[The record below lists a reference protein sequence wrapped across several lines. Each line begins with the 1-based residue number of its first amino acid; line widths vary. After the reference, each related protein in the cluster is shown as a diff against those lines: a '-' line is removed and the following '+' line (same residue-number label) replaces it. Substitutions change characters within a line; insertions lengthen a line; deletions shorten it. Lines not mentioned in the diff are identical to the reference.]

1 MKAVVMAGGEGTRLR
16 PLTCNIPKPMMPVF
30 DKPVMEYSLELLKK
44 YGIRD
49 IAVTLQYLPGAVE
62 GYFQNGRDMG
72 LNIRY
77 FIEDTPLGT
86 AGSVKNAEE
95 FLDETFIVISGDAL
109 TDFPLDEAFGFHRS
123 RGALATLVL
132 TRVESP
138 LEYGLVLTDQ
148 DGRIRRFLEKPSW
161 GEVFSD
167 TVNTGIYILEPE
179 ALQYIKPKTVFDF
192 SRDLFPY
199 FLAQGKALYGCI
211 LQGYWC
217 DIGNCQQYRQV
228 HIDILDGKV
237 KVDIPGERDGDI
249 IIGKGSHIAPRVHL
263 EGPLYIGANS
273 YIASGAR
280 ILPYTVLGQG
290 ALVEANASIKKSV
303 IGQDSL
309 IGPGVEIRGAI
320 LGEGVKA
327 KTRSS
332 IFEGAVIGDRTVI
345 EEDVIIK
352 PDVKIWPQKVIEA
365 GTVVSESVVWSEKVP
380 RSIFTRWGIAGDVN
394 GRLVPE
400 RLAQL
405 GRAIGTVLPLDS
417 RVVVGYDGS
426 IPGRMAKQSLEVGL
440 MASGLEILDIGA
452 APVTAL
458 RYAASELK
466 AQQGFHLMSRGD
478 QLLVKIV
485 NRQGIDL
492 TKSEERKIENLL
504 NREEYRPVVAERIR
518 EPQYVPDMVGAYL
531 NSIVR
536 EIDPALIAR
545 QRFRVA
551 VGAESI
557 RLTDLAVKLLDRI
570 DCDVVRVD
578 GPPINGD
585 AEAAVDNMVSES
597 SRSGADLGVY
607 LSNGG
612 QQVCLI
618 SPKGR
623 VIRDEY
629 LLAATSLLFAER
641 YGAVYLPSDA
651 PMVIERFVKQMG
663 KEVRR
668 TRAATGEFMSKL
680 VEGGEWE
687 QLRFYWDGFYLTAKL
702 LELMARLDAD
712 LDQLLAGLPL
722 FFYDKRELPVS
733 WRQKGM
739 VIRRLAETSP
749 GSENQDLEGIR
760 LWSDKGSSLILPDE
774 DRPICRI
781 YSEAFS
787 QEIAQSLTE
796 FCVEAIKKIC
806 QEEE

>member
-1 MKAVVMAGGEGTRLR
+1 MAGGEGTRLR
-16 PLTCNIPKPMMPVF
+16 PLTCNMPKPMMPVF
-30 DKPVMEYSLELLKK
+30 DKPVMEYSLELLRKH
-44 YGIRD
+44 GIKD

-62 GYFQNGRDMG
+62 GYFQDGRDMG
-72 LNIRY
+72 LNIIY

-86 AGSVKNAEE
+86 AGSVTNAEE
-95 FLDETFIVISGDAL
+95 FLDETFMVISGDAL
-109 TDFPLDEAFGFHRS
+109 TDFPLDEAFEFHRS

-148 DGRIRRFLEKPSW
+148 EGRIRRFLEKPSW

-179 ALQYIKPKTVFDF
+179 ALQYVKPKTRFDF
-192 SRDLFPY
+192 SRDLFPF

-217 DIGNCQQYRQV
+217 DIGNCRQYRQV
-228 HIDILDGKV
+228 HIDILNGMV
-237 KVDIPGERDGDI
+237 KVDIPGEREGNI
-249 IIGKGSHIAPRVHL
+249 IIGKGSHIASRVRM

-273 YIASGAR
+273 YVASGAR

-290 ALVEANASIKKSV
+290 ALVEPNASIKRSV

-309 IGPGVEIRGAI
+309 IGTGVEIRGAI
-320 LGEGVKA
+320 LGERVKA

-332 IFEGAVIGDRTVI
+332 IFEGAVIGDGTII
-345 EEDVIIK
+345 EEDVVIK

-365 GTVVSESVVWSEKVP
+365 GTVVSENVVWTERVP
-380 RSIFTRWGIAGDVN
+380 RSIFTRRGIAGDVN
-394 GRLVPE
+394 GQLAPE

-405 GRAIGTVLPLDS
+405 GRAVGTLLPLDS
-417 RVVVGYDGS
+417 RVVVGYDWS
-426 IPGRMAKQSLEVGL
+426 TPGRMAKQSLEVGL
-440 MASGLEILDIGA
+440 MASGLEIIDIGRV
-452 APVTAL
+452 PVTAL
-458 RYAASELK
+458 RFAASELK
-466 AQQGFHLMSRGD
+466 GRHGFHLMSRGD

-485 NRQGIDL
+485 NQQGIDL
-492 TKSEERKIENLL
+492 TRSEERKIENLL

-518 EPQYVPDMVGAYL
+518 EPKYVPDMVGAYL
-531 NSIVR
+531 NSIVQ
-536 EIDPALIAR
+536 ELDPPLIAR

-551 VGAESI
+551 VGADSI

-578 GPPINGD
+578 VSSHRSPIDGD
-585 AEAAVDNMVSES
+585 TEVAVNNLVSAS
-597 SRSGADLGVY
+597 SRYGADLGIH
-607 LSNGG
+607 LSSGG
-612 QQVCLI
+612 QQLCLI
-618 SPKGR
+618 SPKGQ

-629 LLAATSLLFAER
+629 LLAVTSLLFAER

-651 PMVIERFVKQMG
+651 PLVIERFARQMG

-668 TRAATGEFMSKL
+668 TRAAAGEFMSKL

-687 QLRFYWDGFYLTAKL
+687 QLRFYWDGFYLTGKL
-702 LELMARLDAD
+702 LELMARLDAS
-712 LDQLLAGLPL
+712 LDELLTGLPL

-733 WRQKGM
+733 WRQKGR
-739 VIRRLAETSP
+739 VIRRLAETST
-749 GSENQDLEGIR
+749 GNGAQDLEGIR
-760 LWSDKGSSLILPDE
+760 LWSEAGSSLILPDE

-787 QEIAQSLTE
+787 QEIARSLSD
-796 FCVEAIKKIC
+796 FCVEAITKIC